1 MGCCRMTS
9 AIALVGAWQF
19 RAVAAKLQNIVVNIA
34 LVLVV
39 VVVQVVVVVVPVAE
53 F

>member
-19 RAVAAKLQNIVVNIA
+19 RAVVAKLKNIVVNIA